1 MNVNETNNSADLGG
15 SSKYS
20 NEKKLLKT
28 EVEKGFMTTVID
40 HEWVDPKR

>member
-1 MNVNETNNSADLGG
+1 MNETNNSADLGG

-28 EVEKGFMTTVID
+28 EVEKGFMTTVIV
-40 HEWVDPKR
+40 HELVDPKR

>member
-1 MNVNETNNSADLGG
+1 MLRVNVYETDNSVDLGG

-28 EVEKGFMTTVID
+28 EVEKGFMTTVFD
-40 HEWVDPKR
+40 HE